1 MPLVP
6 IICPHCEKSVQVHV
20 TDVARSRACPSC
32 GEGLMLQV
40 AERSTGLKRK
50 ALLVRETNEDCAE
63 MDAFAQKQFLGEAFD
78 RMRADPEVARASRR
92 LSLGVAAV
100 MSLILMATVWS
111 VLANWGEPAR
121 AAASAV
127 TEPIL
132 VKKIEEPGLKPQH
145 LPPMLSR
152 PLDFEEIVKARKS
165 ELAERADGSSG
176 E

>member
-1 MPLVP
+1 
-6 IICPHCEKSVQVHV
+6 
-20 TDVARSRACPSC
+20 
-32 GEGLMLQV
+32 MLQV

-50 ALLVRETNEDCAE
+50 ALLVRETNEDYLE
-63 MDAFAQKQFLGEAFD
+63 MDAFAPKQFLGEAFD
-78 RMRADPEVARASRR
+78 RMRADPEVAKASRR
-92 LSLGVAAV
+92 LSLGIAAV

-111 VLANWGEPAR
+111 VLASWGAPAQAEAT
-121 AAASAV
+121 AA

-132 VKKIEEPGLKPQH
+132 VKKIEQPALKPQH

-165 ELAERADGSSG
+165 ELAERVAGSSG